1 MPTRPWPEKFLVAF
15 SLAGPQRELVRAIA
29 EAVEQRLGHGTVFF
43 DEWYEHYLAG
53 EGADLKLQKIYGTQ
67 STLAVLCVSKDYD
80 DRPWTRAEYEA
91 IRARMFKARASRDQR
106 ERLAVLPLRVGD
118 GDVEGILE
126 TTIAPDVRERS
137 AAEVAQLIGDRLG
150 LIEPGLTTAQAGTSA
165 DPHWPASP
173 PTLSWPM
180 ADHSGAREAFAQLL
194 TAGVDQRY
202 LPIRGASETGK
213 SHITRQMLA
222 NALAIPDLACGRFDF
237 KGTTDMDRE
246 INALVQEL
254 GVPAPSPGSRLDD
267 RLRQI
272 LDGLKQRARP
282 TLLIFDTYE
291 MAGDAADWIEK
302 QLLPSLIRAAW
313 LRVVIAGQK
322 LPDTAGA
329 VWSAVAQ
336 PTLQLV
342 PPPAEEWF
350 DYGRQHHDD
359 LTLAF
364 VEEACRRA
372 SNRASL
378 LAQLLG
384 PAF

>member
-1 MPTRPWPEKFLVAF
+1 MPTRSMPEKFLVAF
-15 SLAGPQRELVRAIA
+15 SRAGAQRELVRAIA
-29 EAVEQRLGHGTVFF
+29 EAVEQRLGEGTVFF

-53 EGADLKLQKIYGTQ
+53 EAADLKLQKLYAHQ

-91 IRARMFKARASRDQR
+91 IRARMFPARPSRDQR

-137 AAEVAQLIGDRLG
+137 AAEVAQLIVDRLG
-150 LIEPGLTTAQAGTSA
+150 LIEPDLTTAQAGTSA
-165 DPHWPASP
+165 EPQWPASP

-194 TAGVDQRY
+194 TAGVEHRY

-213 SHITRQMLA
+213 RHITRQMLA

-254 GVPAPSPGSRLDD
+254 GVPAPASGGRLDD

-291 MAGDAADWIEK
+291 MAGDAQDWIEK